1 MTTKPIQCESRMLEE
16 VRRWRR
22 EAYEADQVRSPE
34 DRRHMLDALLQQF
47 GLTPEQHEAHPRPD
61 LPRR

>member
-1 MTTKPIQCESRMLEE
+1 MTTKPIQRESRMLEE

-34 DRRHMLDALLQQF
+34 ERRRMLDALLRQF
-47 GLTPEQHEAHPRPD
+47 GLTPEQDETHPRPNH
-61 LPRR
+61 PRR

>member
-1 MTTKPIQCESRMLEE
+1 MTTKPIQRESRMLEE

-34 DRRHMLDALLQQF
+34 ERSRMLDALLKQF
-47 GLTPEQHEAHPRPD
+47 GLTPEQDEAHPRPD
-61 LPRR
+61 RPRR